1 MANTGIRLP
10 QAQTGFDSNGAN
22 VIDDTVAADD
32 ATAASIIMFSGD
44 TDVCIVSDFAGDD
57 LPAGATVVGVEIQV
71 KMGFAFS
78 QATTTFSVGIDG
90 AGGSFSSTTIS
101 QASNST
107 AGASTTIFDLGGDE
121 EDFGLDWSGF
131 TDMTDLAIKT
141 SSTRTAGAGGTS
153 IQGMYLIRANLYYT
167 EAAAAPDAPVTIKGG
182 TFTLKGGT
190 LTIK

>member
-1 MANTGIRLP
+1 MPNTGIRLP
-10 QAQTGFDSNGAN
+10 QEQSGWDSTGAK

-32 ATAASIIMFSGD
+32 NTPAAEIMTSGETETAFVAN
-44 TDVCIVSDFAGDD
+44 FAGSD

-78 QATTTFSVGIDG
+78 QATSTFAIGIGG
-90 AGGSFSSTTIS
+90 AGGSFSSTTVS
-101 QASNST
+101 QAT
-107 AGASTTIFDLGGDE
+107 AAANGAATTIYDLGGDD

-131 TDMTDLAIKT
+131 TDMTDLAVKVT
-141 SSTRTAGAGGTS
+141 SVRTAGGSATS
-153 IQGMYLIRANLYYT
+153 IQAVYLIRLNLYYT
-167 EAAAAPDAPVTIKGG
+167 EAIAADAPVTIKGG